1 MDWAASFSILTRPGV
16 MTYILTGVLFTVVIA
31 AAAVL
36 VSIVLGSILA
46 LVRNYCT
53 GKTRIFKWIATA
65 YIELFRNTPLLLWIF
80 VCLIICPVPGF
91 LARRMLGLTSVEVQ
105 ILFRAFVALVLFTS
119 SVIAEIIRG
128 GLNSIPKSQFEAARS
143 QGFGFFASMR
153 LIILP
158 QTFKTIIPA
167 LFSQCTTVIKDSSY
181 LAGINV
187 MEFMFSAKVVMGYTS
202 DLNQVLLLYGFVFL
216 LYFVLNFGISLI
228 VRAYQRRVV
237 AA

>member
-1 MDWAASFSILTRPGV
+1 MEIFTPANVSFIMAGFLKTIEISVLAIIFSVILG
-16 MTYILTGVLFTVVIA
+16 TV
-31 AAAVL
+31 
-36 VSIVLGSILA
+36 LA
-46 LVRNYCT
+46 LVKQYCT
-53 GKTRIFKWIATA
+53 GRLSIFKWIVSA
-65 YIELFRNTPLLLWIF
+65 YIELFRCTPNLLWILF
-80 VCLIICPVPGF
+80 IYFTVKGSDIFISV
-91 LARRMLGLTSVEVQ
+91 LAFT
-105 ILFRAFVALVLFTS
+105 IFTS
-119 SVIAEIIRG
+119 AVMAEIIRG

-202 DLNQVLLLYGFVFL
+202 DLTQVLLLYGVVFL